1 MVEGQTVNIV
11 VIVISVGLSA
21 FFSSSEA
28 AFLSLQGSPRLQ
40 HLVSTGNPGAL
51 RAAAMLEHPERLLST
66 ILLGNNLVNILFA
79 TLMTIVTL
87 SVIDDE
93 AVGVIVATAVG
104 TTILLLLGEIVPK
117 AFAVRYAER
126 VAIFY
131 TRPLQAVELLLWP
144 MVLILRLISKSVVPR
159 RSQEEAEAPSITEDE
174 LRALIDIGEAE
185 GAFEPE
191 EAELLE
197 NVFRFGDRQV
207 REVMTPRTE
216 MVFVEQGATLS
227 EFLRIYGENSHTR
240 FPVYEGEFENVLG
253 IISAKDV
260 LRTLAARSVREDESV
275 TAVTRHTHF
284 VPETKR
290 AADLFEELRASGNQM
305 AIVVDEF
312 GGLAGLVTL
321 KRLLEELAGPVG
333 EEGEAPEEEY
343 ETIDEFTFLV
353 DGAMDVEEANEEL
366 GLDLPERE
374 DFETVAGFVLDALGH
389 IPSEG
394 EQFEYGDLRIEVME
408 MKNLKVETVRLI
420 KPSTR
425 PSVAGDAEGDGS
437 SR

>member
-1 MVEGQTVNIV
+1 MDTQTVNII
-11 VIVISVGLSA
+11 VIAISVGLSA

-40 HLVSTGNPGAL
+40 HLVSTGDPGA
-51 RAAAMLEHPERLLST
+51 RRVSRMLDQPERLLST

-87 SVIDDE
+87 SFIEDE

-104 TTILLLLGEIVPK
+104 TSVLLVLGEIIPK

-126 VAIFY
+126 VAFVY
-131 TRPLQAVELLLWP
+131 ARPLQAIELVLWP
-144 MVLILRLISKSVVPR
+144 VVVSLQFISNTVLPNRTP
-159 RSQEEAEAPSITEDE
+159 QEAEAPSITEGE

-216 MVFVEQGATLS
+216 MILVEQGATLA

-240 FPVYEGEFENVLG
+240 FPVYAGETENVMG

-260 LRTLAARSVREDESV
+260 LKTLSAREVRGEESV
-275 TAVTRHTHF
+275 TAVTRRTHF

-290 AADLFEELRASGNQM
+290 VAELFEELRASGNQM

-343 ETIDEFTFLV
+343 EAIDEFTFQV
-353 DGAMDVEEANEEL
+353 DGAMDLAEANEEL
-366 GLDLPERE
+366 GLNLPEG
-374 DFETVAGFVLDALGH
+374 DFETVAGFVLDVLGH
-389 IPSEG
+389 IPSQG
-394 EQFEYGDLRIEVME
+394 ERFEYGGLRFEVVE
-408 MKNLKVETVRLI
+408 MKNLKVESVKLV
-420 KPSTR
+420 KP
-425 PSVAGDAEGDGS
+425 PGMVVGDESPG
-437 SR
+437 

>member
-1 MVEGQTVNIV
+1 VEGQTVNII
-11 VIVISVGLSA
+11 VIAISVGLSA

-40 HLVSTGNPGAL
+40 HLVSTGNPGA
-51 RAAAMLEHPERLLST
+51 RRVSAMLDQPERLLST

-87 SVIDDE
+87 SAIDDE
-93 AVGVIVATAVG
+93 AVGVIVATVLG
-104 TTILLLLGEIVPK
+104 TVILLVLGEIIPK
-117 AFAVRYAER
+117 ALAVRYAER

-131 TRPLQAVELLLWP
+131 TRPLQAIELLLWP
-144 MVLILRLISKSVVPR
+144 VVVMLQYISKAVVPGR
-159 RSQEEAEAPSITEDE
+159 GQQDADSHSITEGE

-185 GAFEPE
+185 GAFDPE

-207 REVMTPRTE
+207 REIMTPRTE
-216 MVFVEQGATLS
+216 MVFVEQGATLT
-227 EFLRIYGENSHTR
+227 EFLNIYSQDTHTR
-240 FPVYEGEFENVLG
+240 FPVYEGETENVLG

-260 LRTLAARSVREDESV
+260 LNTLAARTVRGDESV
-275 TAVTRHTHF
+275 TAVTRRTHF
-284 VPETKR
+284 IPETKR
-290 AADLFEELRASGNQM
+290 AADLFDELRATGNQM

-343 ETIDEFTFLV
+343 EAINEFTFEV
-353 DGAMDVEEANEEL
+353 DGAMDVQEANEEL
-366 GLDLPERE
+366 GIQLPDDD
-374 DFETVAGFVLDALGH
+374 DFETVAGFVLDVLGH

-394 EQFEYGDLRIEVME
+394 EQFEYGALRFEVLE
-408 MKNLKVETVRLI
+408 MKYLKIETVRLI
-420 KPSTR
+420 KPQGHLAIGES
-425 PSVAGDAEGDGS
+425 ANGDDAP
-437 SR
+437 R

>member
-1 MVEGQTVNIV
+1 VDGQTVNII
-11 VIVISVGLSA
+11 VIAISVGLSA
-21 FFSSSEA
+21 FFSSAEA
-28 AFLSLQGSPRLQ
+28 AFLTLQGSPRLQ
-40 HLVSTGNPGAL
+40 HLVSTGNPGA
-51 RAAAMLEHPERLLST
+51 RRVASMLDRPERLLST

-79 TLMTIVTL
+79 TLVTIVTL

-93 AVGVIVATAVG
+93 AVGVIVATVAG
-104 TTILLLLGEIVPK
+104 TSILLVLGEVIPK

-126 VAIFY
+126 VAIAY
-131 TRPLQAVELLLWP
+131 ARPLQTVEFLMWP
-144 MVLILRLISKSVVPR
+144 VVVVLQSISKRVVPG
-159 RSQEEAEAPSITEDE
+159 RSQQELDAPSITEGE
-174 LRALIDIGEAE
+174 LRTLIDIGEAE

-216 MVFVEQGATLS
+216 MTFVKQGATLT
-227 EFLRIYGENSHTR
+227 EFLRIYTDNNHTR
-240 FPVYEGEFENVLG
+240 FPVYEGEVENVLG
-253 IISAKDV
+253 IISSKDV
-260 LRTLAARSVREDESV
+260 LNTLAARTVRADESV
-275 TAVTRHTHF
+275 TGVTRPTHF

-343 ETIDEFTFLV
+343 EAIDDFTFQV
-353 DGAMDVEEANEEL
+353 DGAMDIEEANEEL
-366 GLDLPERE
+366 QLHLPDGE

-394 EQFEYGDLRIEVME
+394 EQFEYRGLRFEVVE
-408 MKNLKVETVRLI
+408 MKGLKVETIRLT
-420 KPSTR
+420 KPGSQR
-425 PSVAGDAEGDGS
+425 PESALPTDDDTP
-437 SR
+437 R

>member
-1 MVEGQTVNIV
+1 
-11 VIVISVGLSA
+11 
-21 FFSSSEA
+21 
-28 AFLSLQGSPRLQ
+28 
-40 HLVSTGNPGAL
+40 VS
-51 RAAAMLEHPERLLST
+51 AMLDQPERLLST

-93 AVGVIVATAVG
+93 TVGVIVATVLG
-104 TTILLLLGEIVPK
+104 TTVLLLFGEIIPK
-117 AFAVRYAER
+117 ALAVRYAER
-126 VAIFY
+126 VAILY
-131 TRPLQAVELLLWP
+131 TRPLQAFELLLWP
-144 MVLILRLISKSVVPR
+144 VVLILRFISKSVVPGR
-159 RSQEEAEAPSITEDE
+159 RQQDAESHSITEGE
-174 LRALIDIGEAE
+174 LRTLIDIGEAE

-216 MVFVEQGATLS
+216 MVFVEHGATLT
-227 EFLRIYGENSHTR
+227 EFLRIYSQNTHTR
-240 FPVYEGEFENVLG
+240 FPVFEGEFENVLG

-260 LRTLAARSVREDESV
+260 LKTLAARTVRPDESV
-275 TAVTRHTHF
+275 TAVTRRTHF

-312 GGLAGLVTL
+312 GGLAGLITL

-343 ETIDEFTFLV
+343 ETIDEFTFEV
-353 DGAMDVEEANEEL
+353 DGAMGLDEANEEL
-366 GLDLPERE
+366 GIQLPDDD
-374 DFETVAGFVLDALGH
+374 DFETVAGFVLDVLGH

-394 EQFEYGDLRIEVME
+394 EQFDFDGLRFEVVE
-408 MKNLKVETVRLI
+408 MKYLKIETIRLI
-420 KPSTR
+420 KPHGQPPASE
-425 PSVAGDAEGDGS
+425 SANGDDAP
-437 SR
+437 R

>member
-1 MVEGQTVNIV
+1 MEGQTVNI
-11 VIVISVGLSA
+11 IVIAISVALSA
-21 FFSSSEA
+21 FFSSAEA

-40 HLVSTGNPGAL
+40 HLVSTGNPGA
-51 RAAAMLEHPERLLST
+51 RRVASMLDRPERLLST

-79 TLMTIVTL
+79 TLMTIATL

-93 AVGVIVATAVG
+93 AVGVIVATVAG
-104 TTILLLLGEIVPK
+104 TSILLVFGEIIPK

-126 VAIFY
+126 VAIAY
-131 TRPLQAVELLLWP
+131 ARPLRGFEFLMWPVVVLLQS
-144 MVLILRLISKSVVPR
+144 ISKRVVPGRSR
-159 RSQEEAEAPSITEDE
+159 REIDAPSITEGE
-174 LRALIDIGEAE
+174 IRTLIDIGEAE

-191 EAELLE
+191 EAELLD

-216 MVFVEQGATLS
+216 MIFVEQGATLTD
-227 EFLRIYGENSHTR
+227 FLRIYSGDSHTR
-240 FPVYEGEFENVLG
+240 FPVYEGEVENVLG

-260 LRTLAARSVREDESV
+260 LNTLAARTVRADESV
-275 TAVTRHTHF
+275 TAVTRPTHF

-333 EEGEAPEEEY
+333 EEGEAPEDEY
-343 ETIDEFTFLV
+343 EAIDEFTFQV
-353 DGAMDVEEANEEL
+353 DGAMDIDEANEEL
-366 GLDLPERE
+366 HLDLPEGE
-374 DFETVAGFVLDALGH
+374 DFETVAGFVLDVLGH

-394 EQFEYGDLRIEVME
+394 EQFEYGGLRFEVVE
-408 MKNLKVETVRLI
+408 MKNLKVETVKLT
-420 KPSTR
+420 KPQPQQPKS
-425 PSVAGDAEGDGS
+425 PLANDHDAL
-437 SR
+437 R